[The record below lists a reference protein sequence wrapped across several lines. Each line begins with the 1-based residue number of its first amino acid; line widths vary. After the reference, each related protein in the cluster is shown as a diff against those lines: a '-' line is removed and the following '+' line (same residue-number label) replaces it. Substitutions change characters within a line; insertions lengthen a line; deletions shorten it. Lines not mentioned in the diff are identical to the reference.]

1 MSPLHKEMVWL
12 DGEPKTPPIPSDVR
26 NEKRKRLE
34 AAGWKVG
41 SVDEFLDLTPEESAM
56 VAMRFNLAK
65 ALYEKRRGLRISQGA
80 FAKRVKTTQ
89 PRIALAEKGADFSHW
104 S

>member
-1 MSPLHKEMVWL
+1 MN
-12 DGEPKTPPIPSDVR
+12 

-41 SVDEFLDLTPEESAM
+41 SVDEFLNLTPEESAM

-65 ALYEKRRGLRISQGA
+65 ALHEKRRDLRISQST
-80 FAKRVKTTQ
+80 FAKRIKTTQ
-89 PRIALAEKGADFSHW
+89 PRIALAERGADSVSLDFMVRSLLAVGA
-104 S
+104 SKKEIAVAMTR

>member
-1 MSPLHKEMVWL
+1 MN
-12 DGEPKTPPIPSDVR
+12 

-41 SVDEFLDLTPEESAM
+41 SVDEFLGLTPEESAM
-56 VAMRFNLAK
+56 VTMRFNLAK
-65 ALYEKRRGLRISQGA
+65 ALYEKRRVLRISQGA

-89 PRIALAEKGADFSHW
+89 PRIAMAEKGAASISLDFMVRSLLAIGA
-104 S
+104 SKKEIAFAMAR